1 MQETVKK
8 RAWVKDAAIIFLAVM
23 LVLTFFSNTFL
34 NRSLPEVA
42 SAYVQSGSID
52 SKVRITGTV
61 TAKDNY
67 DVVLEQSRKVDSVL
81 VRVGQEVSAGDV
93 LFTLEEGDSEEL
105 DAAKEALYSL
115 ELQYQKALINAD
127 NNNYEREKRNIEL
140 AKAAVE
146 RAQSKYDMYA
156 LSLSELAALERDLT
170 AAQRSYDEAS
180 IGVKNSSDSSGGGGG
195 ASSDAYNRLN
205 AANAAVTSA
214 QNDLNAAR
222 LAYGD
227 DYKTLIKQALKEIVV
242 DKNIDTSA
250 AGGADAYVE
259 NNIPKDQN
267 GWPTDSAYS
276 SALPF
281 YLENLVSQKGSGD
294 PLKKAYEKISA
305 AESALATAKEAQASA
320 QAAINDANS
329 WGDYVPGKSYNGKT
343 HQQWLKLQSEAEVK
357 LDQLKTRKS
366 NYETA
371 FSELNS
377 AEETL
382 RNLEDALSDA
392 QKNDKLEAL
401 DLQEMQRSI
410 QKAREKVEKLSG
422 GEGGLEIK
430 AKNGGTVESLNVSA
444 GHKFNAGDVL
454 VSIQIPDRGYTITST
469 VTNEQARLL
478 HVGDAAEVSNYYWGS
493 STKVELVSMV
503 PDPKSPQSGKLCTFD
518 VSGNVS
524 AGSQLNFAIGAKNAS
539 YDYVVP
545 NSAVRS
551 DTNGSFVLVITAKN
565 SPLGNR
571 YYASR
576 VDVEVIASDDMNS
589 ALKGA
594 LNNMDS
600 VITTASKNTPV
611 APGDQVRLP
620 DVN

>member
-81 VRVGQEVSAGDV
+81 VRVGQE
-93 LFTLEEGDSEEL
+93 
-105 DAAKEALYSL
+105 
-115 ELQYQKALINAD
+115 
-127 NNNYEREKRNIEL
+127 
-140 AKAAVE
+140 
-146 RAQSKYDMYA
+146 
-156 LSLSELAALERDLT
+156 
-170 AAQRSYDEAS
+170 
-180 IGVKNSSDSSGGGGG
+180 
-195 ASSDAYNRLN
+195 
-205 AANAAVTSA
+205 
-214 QNDLNAAR
+214 
-222 LAYGD
+222 
-227 DYKTLIKQALKEIVV
+227 
-242 DKNIDTSA
+242 
-250 AGGADAYVE
+250 
-259 NNIPKDQN
+259 
-267 GWPTDSAYS
+267 
-276 SALPF
+276 
-281 YLENLVSQKGSGD
+281 
-294 PLKKAYEKISA
+294 
-305 AESALATAKEAQASA
+305 
-320 QAAINDANS
+320 
-329 WGDYVPGKSYNGKT
+329 
-343 HQQWLKLQSEAEVK
+343 
-357 LDQLKTRKS
+357 
-366 NYETA
+366 
-371 FSELNS
+371 
-377 AEETL
+377 
-382 RNLEDALSDA
+382 
-392 QKNDKLEAL
+392 
-401 DLQEMQRSI
+401 
-410 QKAREKVEKLSG
+410 
-422 GEGGLEIK
+422 
-430 AKNGGTVESLNVSA
+430 VSA